1 MTRRVGRFLG
11 VAVGC
16 TALWC
21 AWSES
26 IAPQTILTG
35 AGFSVL
41 ALLLT
46 SRFLLRDSY
55 ASRFLLPPSTVL
67 RYLGVLFVEIF
78 RSGVHAIAVTLTG
91 RMNVGVVRIPTAL
104 RDPLHGTLV
113 ANAITL
119 TPGTVTI
126 DYHEGRFTVVWIEA
140 REGDSREI
148 ADDIKGRFER
158 VFLPRGYG
166 RHTDGD
172 RQTDGEQ
179 TGGRA

>member
-1 MTRRVGRFLG
+1 VKRRVGRFLG

-35 AGFSVL
+35 AAFSVL
-41 ALLLT
+41 ALFLT

-55 ASRFLLPPSTVL
+55 ASRFLLPPITVL

-91 RMNVGVVRIPTAL
+91 RMNVGVVRIPTEL
-104 RDPLHGTLV
+104 RNPLHGTLV

-126 DYHEGRFTVVWIEA
+126 DYQEDEFTVVWIEA
-140 REGDSREI
+140 RAGDSREI
-148 ADDIKGRFER
+148 GDDIKGRFER
-158 VFLPRGYG
+158 VFLPREHGG
-166 RHTDGD
+166 QPAEPQPGDGM
-172 RQTDGEQ
+172 QP
-179 TGGRA
+179 GGGT